1 MGLIILVP
9 ILMVMDFFGANIT
22 DGYVESNMDYADKY
36 KVVLNNNITKNQN
49 GYVSLKRIL
58 YFYLENDSL
67 SFDEIYKDNLD
78 SELKQILPISDVCKK
93 DKYKNYEGCKNLNDN
108 QINEIQA
115 KPFSPPVELSNAT
128 ITSFFMEE
136 RIVFGESDV
145 HQAWDLAMSN
155 QSNVYSVCD
164 GTVKKVS
171 FSYTENVTNTS
182 AGGGNQIELECT
194 IDDFT
199 YTVLYAHLYPNSN
212 KVNVG
217 DKVTQGQLIGGVGTT
232 GYSTGPHL
240 HFQVKLDNNYIDGM
254 SLINFNLEEKDGH
267 DFNNKF
273 DNNGYFG
280 G

>member
-9 ILMVMDFFGANIT
+9 ILMLLDFFGANVT
-22 DGYVESNMDYADKY
+22 DGYVESNMDYAERY
-36 KVVLNNNITKNQN
+36 KDVLNRNITKKQN
-49 GYVSLKRIL
+49 GYVSLERIL
-58 YFYLENDSL
+58 YFYLEDDSFT
-67 SFDEIYKDNLD
+67 FDEIYTDNLD
-78 SELKQILPISDVCKK
+78 SDLKQILPISEVCEK
-93 DKYKNYEGCKNLNDN
+93 DKYKHLEGCKNLDEE
-108 QINEIQA
+108 QINVVQS
-115 KPFSPPVELSNAT
+115 KPFSSPVDLSNVT

-136 RIVFGESDV
+136 RIVFEKNDI
-145 HQAWDLAMSN
+145 HKAWDLAMSN

-164 GTVKKVS
+164 GIVKKVS
-171 FSYTENVTNTS
+171 FPYTENVTNTS

-194 IDDFT
+194 IDDLT

-212 KVNVG
+212 KVNAG